1 MEATWVEKY
10 INLRVE
16 KKRRLIHA
24 VVEDTS
30 AYRQIV
36 EALKRQEQV
45 MELFNIDLLH
55 LQQYL
60 FTGLQ
65 IEPTSNVTFLHDSNG
80 LLSEIRKVDEYSPIS
95 LW

>member
-1 MEATWVEKY
+1 MPSSKTPQ
-10 INLRVE
+10 
-16 KKRRLIHA
+16 
-24 VVEDTS
+24 

-80 LLSEIRKVDEYSPIS
+80 LL
-95 LW
+95 